1 MTRHEPSEN
10 CRHQAA
16 SIQIHG
22 AFGQQARTYISRHDA
37 VVYLVS
43 EQMSNLRQ
51 SWGTVGY
58 YYQTAHTVIQVMD
71 QKSTSNVHNS
81 SCAMAKHA
89 STTCAIP
96 QASTLPAL
104 EALQL
109 PSTM

>member
-71 QKSTSNVHNS
+71 WRSWVRQGFPGS
-81 SCAMAKHA
+81 
-89 STTCAIP
+89 
-96 QASTLPAL
+96 
-104 EALQL
+104 
-109 PSTM
+109 